1 MINNRL
7 PRVAWALAL
16 VVASAGCTRAKAQGE
31 EPLQGVVE
39 FEQSIVGFELGGRI
53 DRLHVKEG
61 DRIKAGDPI
70 ATLDDELTR
79 KALAARAADAE
90 SARAEVDRVKSGAR
104 REDVRALAEQVEAAK
119 ASEALLEKNLA
130 RQRALFA
137 KNVVAEASVDELE
150 GQFAR
155 AQAERRSLEQSLL
168 SLKRGAKTED
178 VDVAKARAEA
188 AQASLGADEVKLERH
203 ELRAPA
209 DAEVLDLHV
218 ELGEVVGAGSAV
230 ATLADTAHPY
240 VDVFVPQGKLAGI
253 AVGGTASVKVDA
265 EQRSLPGKVEHIA
278 QRTEFTPRFLFS
290 ERERPNLVVRVR
302 VRVDDPE
309 RRLHA
314 GVPAF
319 VTIAAR
325 KP

>member
-1 MINNRL
+1 MINNAL
-7 PRVAWALAL
+7 PRLAWALML
-16 VVASAGCTRAKAQGE
+16 VASVGCTRAKAQGE
-31 EPLQGVVE
+31 APLQGVVE
-39 FEQSIVGFELGGRI
+39 FEQTIIGFELGGRV

-61 DRIKAGDPI
+61 DRIKAGAPI

-79 KALAARAADAE
+79 KTLAARAADAE
-90 SARAEVDRVKSGAR
+90 SAHAEVERVKSGAR
-104 REDVRALAEQVEAAK
+104 REDIRALAERVEAAK
-119 ASEALLEKNLA
+119 ASEAVLEKNLA
-130 RQRALFA
+130 RQRALLA
-137 KNVVAEASVDELE
+137 KNVVAEASVDDLE
-150 GQFAR
+150 GQFNR

-168 SLKRGAKTED
+168 SLKRGAKVED
-178 VDVAKARAEA
+178 VDVAQARALA
-188 AQASLGADEVKLERH
+188 ADASLGADQVKLERH

-218 ELGEVVGAGSAV
+218 EVGEVVAAGSAV

-240 VDVFVPQGKLAGI
+240 VDVFVPQGKLGGI
-253 AVGGTASVKVDA
+253 AIGSTANVKVDA
-265 EQRSLPGKVEHIA
+265 EPRPLSGKVEHVA
-278 QRTEFTPRFLFS
+278 RKTEFTPRFLFS

-319 VTIAAR
+319 VTIAR
-325 KP
+325 RN